1 MRLST
6 REDIE
11 APLSYV
17 FGLCSDTAP
26 WERAAI
32 RRGVDVVR
40 TDRLTGTQPGMSWTI
55 AGKWRGKRRRGV
67 LKLVTLD
74 PLHAMV
80 FQGSSESIDLN
91 VEMEFVELSA
101 RRSRIILRT
110 DIKPRSLAARLVVQ
124 SMKLTR
130 GRIEQKYEAKVSML
144 CKEIEARYRAEPP
157 R

>member
-17 FGLCSDTAP
+17 FGLCADTAG
-26 WERAAI
+26 WEKAAI

-40 TDRLTGTQPGMSWTI
+40 TDKLTGTQPGMSWTI
-55 AGKWRGKRRRGV
+55 GGKWRGKMRRGV
-67 LKLVTLD
+67 LKLAAID
-74 PLHAMV
+74 PMNSMLFH
-80 FQGSSESIDLN
+80 GSGESFDIHL
-91 VEMEFVELSA
+91 EMEFVELSA

-110 DIKPRSLAARLVVQ
+110 DIKPRSLAARLIVQ
-124 SMKLTR
+124 SMKLAR
-130 GRIEQKYEAKVSML
+130 GRIEQKYEARIAMI
-144 CKEIEARYRAEPP
+144 CKDIEARWRAEP